1 MQEDVLEKNLHFVLK
16 TIGANCISMSDLA
29 SQRIKNENWL
39 LTLMMDMFDYKI
51 VLPSIMEFN
60 AKALFF
66 IITSKIGSPEYLNWG
81 QAILAESN
89 GYWIHSAKPYGHV
102 KPESRRC

>member
-1 MQEDVLEKNLHFVLK
+1 MKKNNIKLLMIKALTFHRIVRKKIIMQEDVLEKNLHFVLK

-39 LTLMMDMFDYKI
+39 LTFDDGYVSDYKI
-51 VLPSIMEFN
+51 VLPLLVKFN

-66 IITSKIGSPEYLNWG
+66 IITSKIGSQNT
-81 QAILAESN
+81 
-89 GYWIHSAKPYGHV
+89 
-102 KPESRRC
+102 

>member
-39 LTLMMDMFDYKI
+39 LTFDDGYVSDYKI
-51 VLPSIMEFN
+51 VLPLLVKFN

-81 QAILAESN
+81 QLDF
-89 GYWIHSAKPYGHV
+89 
-102 KPESRRC
+102 